1 MSKLLIEEPL
11 VGSDIEFF
19 IIDTETNEI
28 VSAEGLVKGTKEEP
42 YHFNKENDYFAT
54 SLDNVT
60 YEGNIPP
67 AKTSEEFV
75 SYVKELRNYMDSSIP
90 KTLKTLAKGSARLD
104 WKYLETENARHYG
117 CSPSINAWTE
127 IQEMVDANKKSNLRG
142 AGFHLHVGYKEPDY
156 DTNILIIKVM
166 DLTIGVPSV
175 LIEPADERKKVGYGQ
190 AGNHRHCRYGVEY
203 RTLSSYFAS
212 DDKLIKWCFDQT
224 QLAIDIVNNGNYQNI
239 IDNGELIQN
248 TINKS
253 RKADAEKLVKKFNLK
268 LP

>member
-67 AKTSEEFV
+67 AKTSDEFV

-142 AGFHLHVGYKEPDY
+142 AGY
-156 DTNILIIKVM
+156 
-166 DLTIGVPSV
+166 
-175 LIEPADERKKVGYGQ
+175 
-190 AGNHRHCRYGVEY
+190 
-203 RTLSSYFAS
+203 
-212 DDKLIKWCFDQT
+212 
-224 QLAIDIVNNGNYQNI
+224 
-239 IDNGELIQN
+239 
-248 TINKS
+248 
-253 RKADAEKLVKKFNLK
+253 
-268 LP
+268 